1 MVFLDYASTCPI
13 VKFSSQQYG
22 GFHCNP
28 NAAYAYAERKVLMD
42 CEERIKAAI
51 SVKSAHVLY
60 FRCATESIGLL
71 LHETDHWN
79 DT

>member
-13 VKFSSQQYG
+13 VKFSSKQHD

-28 NAAYAYAERKVLMD
+28 NAAYAYEERKVLMD

-51 SVKSAHVLY
+51 GVKSGHVLY
-60 FRCATESIGLL
+60 FRCATEAIDWL
-71 LHETDHWN
+71 
-79 DT
+79 